1 VPHVGSEVPTWETG
15 LSGVVHA
22 LARDYYVRMT
32 REHRPRRKHRSPNK
46 TPGDKQVCSDGA
58 KTTRRFAWLVF
69 GLALI
74 VRLAYLYES
83 SDNPTFTTPIMDSAD
98 YDSLA
103 RSLVDGSKPST
114 SLFWQSVF
122 YPLFLFAAYGL
133 TGSSIVAAKLIQAV
147 IGAAT
152 CVLAYRL
159 GRIVFDLRTGIL
171 AGIITAL
178 CGPLVFFEG
187 ELLATGW
194 AAFWT
199 VALVLLLLRCARC
212 TGEAARQPN
221 RRQDGSS
228 VSKVTYPLLGLGFCG
243 ALAVITRPTFLPV
256 FLAGCLWLGLTLRRR
271 DDAARRIV
279 RPALLVLAGFLLVA
293 LPVATM
299 NWIRTDHFGMM
310 PASGGINFYIGN
322 NPHAE
327 ETISYRP
334 GREWDELTNMPEQYG
349 VVGGPWAHQRFFYR
363 QAWEYVRDEPADFL
377 RGLARKGV
385 EFISAREMPRSV
397 DLYVFRE
404 WSHILSGLVWKA
416 GRFGFPFGVLLPLA
430 LIACV
435 HHRRSIPGPVW
446 LMTLLYPLSTILVF
460 TAARYRAPLL
470 PVVSVLAA
478 AGALALVTAT
488 RSRDPRRL
496 AVYLALAVAGVA
508 IACVPGPFRPEQINY
523 KAELH
528 RLLGHRFFAEG
539 KTDRAIQ
546 AYRES
551 LRFAPNDA
559 DVNGK
564 LAEALLI
571 KGDPGGAIVH
581 YTASLNSRPG
591 SALNRARLGL
601 AFHEDGQLER
611 AVTEYRKALAMDPSL
626 ARVHSNLGV
635 VLQKSGDLD
644 GAIEAYRQ
652 AARLSPGDAI
662 VSYNLGAA
670 LARRGDLDAAV
681 KALRRSLD
689 IDPNN
694 ADVRYE
700 LAAVLN
706 RQGIRDEAAAEAAK
720 ALRINPQHDR
730 AQALLDALGVDRPKD

>member
-1 VPHVGSEVPTWETG
+1 
-15 LSGVVHA
+15 
-22 LARDYYVRMT
+22 MT
-32 REHRPRRKHRSPNK
+32 RARRFRRKRRGPKKSPR
-46 TPGDKQVCSDGA
+46 DKQAPSGSGETA
-58 KTTRRFAWLVF
+58 RRFAWLVF
-69 GLALI
+69 GLALV

-103 RSLVDGSKPST
+103 RSLVDGGKPST

-194 AAFWT
+194 AAFWA
-199 VALVLLLLRCARC
+199 VALVLLFLRCDGRV
-212 TGEAARQPN
+212 GEAARHPD
-221 RRQDGSS
+221 RGRGGSS
-228 VSKVTYPLLGLGFCG
+228 VSNVTYTFLGLGLCG

-256 FLAGCLWLGLTLRRR
+256 FLAGCLWLGLTLRRG
-271 DDAARRIV
+271 DEAGRRIV
-279 RPALLVLAGFLLVA
+279 LAALPVLAGFLLVA
-293 LPVATM
+293 LPVAAV
-299 NWIRTDHFGMM
+299 NWVRTDHFGMM

-327 ETISYRP
+327 ETVSCRP
-334 GREWDELTNMPEQYG
+334 GREWDELAKMPEQHG
-349 VVGGPWAHQRFFYR
+349 VVGGPWARQRFFYR
-363 QAWEYVRDEPADFL
+363 QAWEYVRDEPAGFL
-377 RGLARKGV
+377 GGLARKGV

-404 WSHILSGLVWKA
+404 WSHILSGLVWKM

-430 LIACV
+430 LVACV
-435 HHRRSIPGPVW
+435 HQRRKIPGPVW

-470 PVVSVLAA
+470 PIVSVLAA
-478 AGALALVTAT
+478 AGLLALIAAA
-488 RSRDPRRL
+488 RSRDLRRL
-496 AVYLALAVAGVA
+496 AAYLALAAAGVA
-508 IACVPGPFRPEQINY
+508 TACVPGPFRAEQINY
-523 KAELH
+523 AAELH
-528 RLLGHRFFAEG
+528 RLLGHRFSAEG
-539 KTDRAIQ
+539 KTDHAIQ
-546 AYRES
+546 AYRHS

-559 DVNGK
+559 DVHGK

-581 YTASLNSRPG
+581 YTASLNSRPD

-611 AVTEYRKALAMDPSL
+611 AITEYRKAVAMDPSL
-626 ARVHSNLGV
+626 ARVYSNLGV
-635 VLQKSGDLD
+635 GLQMSGDLD
-644 GAIEAYRQ
+644 KAIEAYRQ
-652 AARLSPGDAI
+652 AVRLSPGDAI
-662 VSYNLGAA
+662 VFYNLGAA
-670 LARRGDLDAAV
+670 LARLGDLDAAV

-700 LAAVLN
+700 LAVALN
-706 RQGIRDEAAAEAAK
+706 RQGTRDEAAAEAAK

-730 AQALLDALGVDRPKD
+730 AQALLDALGVERPTD